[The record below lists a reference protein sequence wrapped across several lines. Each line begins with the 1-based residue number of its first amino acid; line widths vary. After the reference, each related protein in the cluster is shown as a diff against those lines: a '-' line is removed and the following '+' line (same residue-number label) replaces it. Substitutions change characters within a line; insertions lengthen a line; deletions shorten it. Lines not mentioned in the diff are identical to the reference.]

1 MQIRRAVATC
11 LVALV
16 AGLAW
21 PVYAQR
27 NNNNQQQ
34 ARPTAEQID
43 VEALFKAVDAVAAG
57 TASGPV
63 DVPIKL
69 VQHHFLL
76 TQSGTVM
83 VPFTFNVD
91 KTKFSA
97 PAVVYVRLIDKDA
110 VPVAAAAPV
119 APPAA
124 PANNNRNNRNQP
136 PPAPVP
142 AGPIYPVSTTFT
154 IDVPA
159 DGQLSRAF
167 EVKPGRY
174 ELFVA
179 VKERGTLDPK
189 ADAKAIAAAIEAP
202 IKAGLL
208 RQDMTVP
215 DLSTGLGT
223 SSVILADSVEPVA
236 TPLTTQQQMASP
248 YTIGGVLKIAPNLTG
263 RYGKAGELATV
274 FWVYG
279 VTSVSGKPDVQV
291 EYNFHRRLPE
301 GEKYFNKTEPQQYN
315 AQTSAPTFNLDAGH
329 QLMAIQGLSV
339 QGFPAGDYRLEIKVT
354 DKPSGKTVTQNVNFT
369 VLPV

>member
-1 MQIRRAVATC
+1 MQIRRVVAIC

-16 AGLAW
+16 AVAAW
-21 PVYAQR
+21 PVSAQR
-27 NNNNQQQ
+27 NNNNQPP
-34 ARPTAEQID
+34 RPTAEQLD
-43 VEALFKAVDAVAAG
+43 VEMLYKAVDAVSGG
-57 TASGPV
+57 TASAPA
-63 DVPIKL
+63 DVPVKL

-76 TQSGTVM
+76 TQNGTVM
-83 VPFTFNVD
+83 IPFTFNVD
-91 KTKFSA
+91 KTTING
-97 PAVVYVRLIDKDA
+97 PAVVYIRVIDKDA
-110 VPVAAAAPV
+110 APAAAMPPV

-124 PANNNRNNRNQP
+124 ASNNTRNNRNQP

-142 AGPIYPVSTTFT
+142 AGPTYPVSSTFT

-159 DGQLSRAF
+159 DGQLSRAI

-174 ELFVA
+174 ELFLA
-179 VKERGTLDPK
+179 VKEKGTLDPK
-189 ADAKAIAAAIEAP
+189 ADAKAIAAAIAAP

-208 RQDMTVP
+208 RQDLTVP

-223 SSVILADSVEPVA
+223 SSVILADSVEPAA
-236 TPLTTQQQMASP
+236 TPLTAQQQMASP
-248 YTIGGVLKIAPNLTG
+248 YTIGGVLKIAPNLMG
-263 RYGKAGELATV
+263 RFAKAGELATV

-279 VTSVSGKPDVQV
+279 ITSVSGKPDVQV
-291 EYNFHRRLPE
+291 DYSFHRRLPE

-315 AQTSAPTFNLDAGH
+315 AQTAAPTFNLDAGH

-339 QGFPAGDYRLEIKVT
+339 QSFPAGDYRLEIKVT